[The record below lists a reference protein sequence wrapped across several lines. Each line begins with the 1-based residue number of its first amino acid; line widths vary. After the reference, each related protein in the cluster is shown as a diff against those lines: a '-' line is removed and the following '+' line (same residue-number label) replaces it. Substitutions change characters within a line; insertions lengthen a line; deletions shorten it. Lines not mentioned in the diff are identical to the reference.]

1 MTENTRRQRR
11 RSSAERE
18 DTNSKEARPSYGS
31 DRNKRAPIGPKHV
44 IGIGASA
51 GGLEAL
57 EALFDGIPPDTG
69 LAFVVVQHLSPDFTS
84 MMDELLSR
92 HTSMAIHR
100 VDDGMQVEPNC
111 VYLIPPKKE
120 MIISDGRLL
129 LTDKD
134 PGEGLSLPIDTFFRS
149 LAQDCE
155 ESAIAVVLSGTGTD
169 GSRGIRDVND
179 AGGLVVVQTIESAQF
194 DGMPRSAIDTGCAEL
209 VLTPKEIGPAIVRY
223 VSGEETSAASVVSD
237 DHIDPMLRI
246 FDLLR
251 ERYALD
257 FASYKTNTVSRRIH
271 RRLQLMRDETLQG
284 YVDRLTSDENE
295 LEALYRDLL
304 IGVTQF
310 FRDMDAFESLASRVV
325 SAVFD
330 RHQDRDEIRCWVAAC
345 ATGEEAYTV
354 AMLLDEEAE
363 RRNWRGAIKIFA
375 TDVHRAS
382 TEFAAAGL
390 YHRDRLQGV
399 GEERSSKYFTQQ
411 GDKLQVAARLRQMVV
426 FAHHNVLRDAPFTKL
441 DLVTCRN
448 MLIYLRPEAQKKVLS
463 LFHFGLRSGGVLML
477 GSSETPGELSD
488 EFQAIDSKH
497 KIYRKRRDISLLADV
512 RLSPSASFTAED
524 RSGRGKE
531 RSPRP
536 RLIERQVVAA
546 YEHLSR
552 SRLAPA
558 FVVSLQGDLIYVT
571 PGGSKYLRRTEGFVQ
586 TSFFDLV
593 ERELSSALAGL
604 VQRALREQSA
614 VAFSGVAISSVDGK
628 QTVDVAVSPV
638 LLPDMDSQVLVITI
652 DPVEPLRTVS
662 ASGAVAVHEVAS
674 ERIDTLEAEL
684 RYTRENLQAT
694 IQALAT
700 SNEELQAANE
710 ELVASNEELQSTN
723 EELHSVNEEL
733 HTVNSEHQRKIG
745 ELTELTEDMDNL
757 LQSSD
762 AMTLFLDEDLCIRR
776 FHPGIE
782 KVFQIVSSDVG
793 RPIDTFTTTL
803 DYPEL
808 VDDLRQVGETQQQ
821 VEKEVRDASR
831 VHYLVRLRPYKSR
844 VGAKGV
850 VLSLVDL
857 SALREAREQLQES
870 ERLFRSMFENSAV
883 GIARVGLDGAWL
895 NVNQRLC
902 DIFGYTHEELRHVKL
917 KDITHPDDL
926 PTAIGDLKHLIQG
939 DGDRRSMQTRY
950 LRKDRTVVWAN
961 LTVALQRDDD
971 GTPLY
976 GIAVVQDITPRK
988 QFESQLEQA
997 IKQRDQFLAT
1007 LSHGLRNPLAA
1018 LLHAARLI
1026 DRRSRG
1032 KRNDRPLD
1040 VILRQSQQMSN
1051 LLDDL
1056 LDVSRVTQN
1065 KFVLDRQ
1072 PVDLVQLA
1080 REAFEAIQT
1089 QMESQEHQAS
1099 VDLPDE
1105 TIWVDADSTRILQ
1118 AIENLLS
1125 NAAKYTN
1132 KGGNISL
1139 EATRQQ
1145 RHAIVRVSDNGI
1157 GLSPAMM
1164 ERVFEMFVQSE
1175 TNGKPVKEGGM
1186 GLGLTLTKSIIE
1198 LHDGEISV
1206 SSEGPGKGSTFEIRL
1221 PVTKKRPEQPADSA
1235 DTREKLRSVVL
1246 IEDEDDAREM
1256 LAETLRL
1263 DGYKVV
1269 AAEDGDQGLAAILR
1283 ERPDVALVDV
1293 ALPGLSG
1300 YEVASQVRKTISK
1313 EETRLVA
1320 MTGYGRESD
1329 RKRSKEAG
1337 FDEHLVK
1344 PARPEDLQR
1353 VLSREKPGKP
1363 R

>member
-1 MTENTRRQRR
+1 MSNF
-11 RSSAERE
+11 
-18 DTNSKEARPSYGS
+18 KEAKPSAKT
-31 DRNKRAPIGPKHV
+31 DRNSTPSGPKHV

-57 EALFDGIPPDTG
+57 ESLFDGIPPDTG
-69 LAFVVVQHLSPDFTS
+69 LAFVVVQHLSPDFKS

-134 PGEGLSLPIDTFFRS
+134 PGDGLSLPIDTFFRS

-179 AGGLVVVQTIESAQF
+179 AGGLVVVQTIDSAQF

-209 VLTPKEIGPAIVRY
+209 VLPPKEIGPAIVRY
-223 VSGEETSAASVVSD
+223 ASGEDASAVSVVSD

-251 ERYALD
+251 ERYSLD

-271 RRLQLMRDETLQG
+271 RRLQLMRDETLQS
-284 YVDRLTSDENE
+284 YVDRLTSDEKE

-310 FRDMDAFESLASRVV
+310 FRDTEAFESLASRVV
-325 SAVFD
+325 GAVFE
-330 RHQDRDEIRCWVAAC
+330 RHPDQDEVRCWVAAC
-345 ATGEEAYTV
+345 ATGEEAYTT

-363 RRNWRGAIKIFA
+363 RRNWRGSVKVFA

-382 TEFAAAGL
+382 IEFASTGVYSL
-390 YHRDRLQGV
+390 DRLQGV
-399 GEERSSKYFTQQ
+399 SEERHKKYFTQH

-426 FAHHNVLRDAPFTKL
+426 FAHHNVLRDAPFTRL
-441 DLVTCRN
+441 ELVTCRN

-488 EFQAIDSKH
+488 EFQSIDSKH

-512 RLSPSASFTAED
+512 HLSPSASFGVESRGS
-524 RSGRGKE
+524 RSRE
-531 RSPRP
+531 RTSKP
-536 RLIERQVVAA
+536 RLVERQVVAA

-552 SRLAPA
+552 SRLSPA
-558 FVVSLQGDLIYVT
+558 FVVSAQGDLIYVT
-571 PGGSKYLRRTEGFVQ
+571 PGGSRYLKPTEGFLQ

-593 ERELSSALAGL
+593 DGDLSSAMAGL
-604 VQRALREQSA
+604 TQRALREQQT
-614 VAFSGVAISSVDGK
+614 VAFSGVGVGSADGK
-628 QTVDVAVSPV
+628 QAVDVSVTPVS
-638 LLPDMDSQVLVITI
+638 LPDMDSQVLIITI
-652 DPVEPLRTVS
+652 DPVQPSHS
-662 ASGAVAVHEVAS
+662 ASRSGSVAVHEIAS
-674 ERIDTLEAEL
+674 ERIDTLESEL

-694 IQALAT
+694 IQELAT

-733 HTVNSEHQRKIG
+733 HTVNAEHQRKIG
-745 ELTELTEDMDNL
+745 ELTELTEDMENL

-762 AMTLFLDEDLCIRR
+762 AMTLFLDEQLCIRR

-782 KVFQIVSSDVG
+782 KVIQIVTADIG
-793 RPIDTFTTTL
+793 RPLETFTTTL
-803 DYPEL
+803 EYSVL
-808 VDDLRQVGETQQQ
+808 IDDLRQVGKTQRHI
-821 VEKEVRDASR
+821 EKEVRDASG
-831 VHYLVRLRPYKSR
+831 VHYLVRISPYQSR
-844 VGAKGV
+844 VGSKGV

-857 SALREAREQLQES
+857 SALRMTRERLQES

-902 DIFGYTHEELRHVKL
+902 DIFGYTREELLRIKFQ
-917 KDITHPDDL
+917 DITHPDDL
-926 PTAIGDLKHLIQG
+926 QADVDDLNRMIRGDI
-939 DGDRRSMQTRY
+939 DRYSMQKRY
-950 LRKDRTVVWAN
+950 FRKDRSEVWAN
-961 LTVALQRDDD
+961 LTVTLQRDDK
-971 GTPLY
+971 GMPLY
-976 GIAVVQDITPRK
+976 CISVVQDITPRK
-988 QFESQLEQA
+988 QFEAQLEQA

-1007 LSHGLRNPLAA
+1007 LSHELRNPLAA

-1032 KRNDRPLD
+1032 TRKDRPLD

-1080 REAFEAIQT
+1080 REAFEAIQP
-1089 QMESQEHQAS
+1089 QMEARDHRTS

-1105 TIWVDADSTRILQ
+1105 SIWVDADSTRILQ

-1139 EATRQQ
+1139 EVTRQQ
-1145 RHAIVRVSDNGI
+1145 RQAVVRVSDDGI
-1157 GLSPAMM
+1157 GLRPAML

-1175 TNGKPVKEGGM
+1175 TSGKPTREGGM
-1186 GLGLTLTKSIIE
+1186 GLGLTLTKSIVE
-1198 LHDGEISV
+1198 LHDGEV
-1206 SSEGPGKGSTFEIRL
+1206 LAFSEGLDQGSTFEIRL
-1221 PVTKKRPEQPADSA
+1221 PVTKKRPKQVDEHSDL
-1235 DTREKLRSVVL
+1235 REKLRSVVL
-1246 IEDEDDAREM
+1246 VEDEDDAREM

-1263 DGYKVV
+1263 DGFKVV

-1300 YEVASQVRKTISK
+1300 YEVASQVRKTLSK
-1313 EETRLVA
+1313 DETKLVA

-1329 RKRSKEAG
+1329 RKRSQEAG

-1353 VLSREKPGKP
+1353 ILSRETPTKP